1 MGKAREV
8 MDAITKAATNQDFE
22 ALRALY
28 APDAVVVDPQVGEVT
43 GEGII
48 DLYRSWAE
56 PIPDADF
63 EPLAHHEVGDVAIDE
78 GYLTG
83 TNTGSLTLPSGE
95 TLQPTGKSIR
105 VRSCDVLTVRDG
117 RVISHHFYYDQL
129 EFLGQLGL
137 ASESAA
143 V

>member
-8 MDAITKAATNQDFE
+8 MDAVTRAATGHDFE

-28 APDAVVVDPQVGEVT
+28 APDAVVVDPLAGEVT

-48 DLYRSWAE
+48 DLYRSW
-56 PIPDADF
+56 I
-63 EPLAHHEVGDVAIDE
+63 EPLPDSDFGPVAKHETGDVAVDE

-83 TNTGSLTLPSGE
+83 TNTGPLTLPSGE
-95 TLQPTGKSIR
+95 TLPPTGRS
-105 VRSCDVLTVRDG
+105 VRLRFCDVLTVRDG
-117 RVISHHFYYDQL
+117 RVVSHHLYYDQL

-137 ASESAA
+137 APESAA